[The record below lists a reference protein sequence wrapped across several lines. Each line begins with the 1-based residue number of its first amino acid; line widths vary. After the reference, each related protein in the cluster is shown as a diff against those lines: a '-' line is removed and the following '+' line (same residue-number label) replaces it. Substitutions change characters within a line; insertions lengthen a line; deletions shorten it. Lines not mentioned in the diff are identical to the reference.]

1 VSDEKGTGNL
11 DVGRT
16 RREGGVDRRRLLLVA
31 ASLGLIVV
39 GGYRYLSEFHT
50 MQLELPLA
58 PLSVRSDL
66 VKSDSLPSTP
76 GALAGRSVVLVTL
89 DTTRPDRIGCYG
101 NSAIETR
108 NIDRLAASGV
118 VFTNALATA
127 PMTLPTHASILTGL
141 YPHHHEARENALYRL
156 SSENTTL
163 AEVLSAHGYVTAA
176 FVSSFVLDE
185 RFGLAQGFD
194 RFDDHTGRRS
204 SVTGN
209 AERRADETT
218 DRALAWLAAE
228 SRRPFFLWVHYYD
241 PHVVYKPPVEVED
254 LAENPYDGEIAFVDQ
269 QLGRL
274 LDAIE
279 AATAGRAL
287 VVLTA
292 DHGEALGE
300 QGEQTHGFLVQEA
313 TLRIPLIMSA
323 PGGLRQGFRFDE
335 RVSQVDLMP
344 TLLALL
350 GIPAPA
356 DLDGIDLV
364 ARPETARPVLAESHS
379 GHANYGWAR
388 LAAIYRGSHKYVD
401 GPIPELYDLE
411 RDPLAHEN
419 LAGEQRALAE
429 GLRRQLL
436 ALRGPD
442 AERLPPPA
450 FELSPGDVE
459 RLQALGYAAGG
470 LPEARDGLQGPD
482 PQAML
487 PTMNRLLSLMG
498 ALEAGEGRSR
508 ALRWLAS
515 LRGSPSPRTVAELI
529 QELEALAVE
538 QPDFAPVHHYLAK
551 FYGQEGRHDA
561 ARDAKKRFEDAIR
574 GPTQ

>member
-1 VSDEKGTGNL
+1 
-11 DVGRT
+11 
-16 RREGGVDRRRLLLVA
+16 
-31 ASLGLIVV
+31 
-39 GGYRYLSEFHT
+39 
-50 MQLELPLA
+50 MQLEVPLA

-66 VKSDSLPSTP
+66 SRSDSLPSTP
-76 GALAGRSVVLVTL
+76 GALAGRNVLLVTL

-118 VFTNALATA
+118 VFTNALATS
-127 PMTLPTHASILTGL
+127 PVTLPTHASILTGL
-141 YPHHHEARENALYRL
+141 YPHRHEARDNALYRL
-156 SSENTTL
+156 SSEHTTL

-176 FVSSFVLDE
+176 FVSSFVLDA

-194 RFDDHTGRRS
+194 HFDDYTGRRS

-218 DRALAWLAAE
+218 DRALAWLSRE
-228 SRRPFFLWVHYYD
+228 RRRPFFLWVHYYD

-254 LAENPYDGEIAFVDQ
+254 RAENPYDGEIVFVDQ

-274 LDAIE
+274 LDAVA

-300 QGEQTHGFLVQEA
+300 QGEWTHGYLLQEA

-323 PGGLRQGFRFDE
+323 PGGLGRGFRFDK

-350 GIPAPA
+350 GIPAPT
-356 DLDGIDLV
+356 DLDGVDLL
-364 ARPETARPVLAESHS
+364 ARPGTARPVLAEAHS

-401 GPIPELYDLE
+401 GPVPELYDLD
-411 RDPLAHEN
+411 RDPLAHHN
-419 LAGEQRALAE
+419 LAGEQRALAAD
-429 GLRRQLL
+429 LRRQLR
-436 ALRGPD
+436 ALRGPN
-442 AERLPPPA
+442 AELLPPPA
-450 FELSPGDVE
+450 FELNPGDVE

-470 LPEARDGLQGPD
+470 LPEARDGLEGPD
-482 PQAML
+482 PKAML

-498 ALEAGEGRSR
+498 ALEEGTGRSR
-508 ALRWLAS
+508 TLRWLAS

-529 QELEALAVE
+529 HELEVLAAE

-551 FYGQEGRHDA
+551 FYELEGRHDA
-561 ARDAKKRFEDAIR
+561 ARDAEKRFEDVIL
-574 GPTQ
+574 GYTH